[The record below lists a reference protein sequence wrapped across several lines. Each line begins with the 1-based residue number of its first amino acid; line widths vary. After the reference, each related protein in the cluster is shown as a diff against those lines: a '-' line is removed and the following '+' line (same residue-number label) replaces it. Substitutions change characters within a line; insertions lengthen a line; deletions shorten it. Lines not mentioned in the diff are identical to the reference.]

1 MTRIEL
7 TELQMNCLA
16 CALADPQEAATQ
28 HLLSRTGAST
38 VDGVLAAIFVAR
50 DSDRSI
56 LLALT
61 RQVIEK
67 HRPNCREP
75 ERCLPE

>member
-1 MTRIEL
+1 MNPLEL
-7 TELQMNCLA
+7 TDLQMNCLT
-16 CALADPQEAATQ
+16 CALADPREATTQ
-28 HLLSRTGAST
+28 HLLARTGAST
-38 VDGVLAAIFVAR
+38 VEGVLAALFVAR

-75 ERCLPE
+75 ERCIP